1 MDTTEEYMTRIRALV
16 AKHECEKK
24 GCAAFVKTLP
34 EPERQRLAGLVEQIR
49 FQRRH
54 YGGGQFYCWALH
66 PLFEKR
72 PIDPWPASQ
81 YPKAVLM
88 ADFAIRTPAGG
99 AS

>member
-1 MDTTEEYMTRIRALV
+1 MTRIRALV

-34 EPERQRLAGLVEQIR
+34 ESERQRLAGLVGQIR

-66 PLFEKR
+66 PIFEKR
-72 PIDPWPASQ
+72 PIDPWPASK

-88 ADFAIRTPAGG
+88 ADFAIRTLAGA